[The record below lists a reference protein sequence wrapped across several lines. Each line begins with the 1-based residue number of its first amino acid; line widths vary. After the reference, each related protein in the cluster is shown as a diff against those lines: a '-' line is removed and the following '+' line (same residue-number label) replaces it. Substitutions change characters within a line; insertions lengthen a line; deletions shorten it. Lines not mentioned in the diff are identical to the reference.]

1 MKFQLKITHNMILEI
16 LNKILT
22 LFFFLAC
29 LTTFRHGYY
38 FIQAYLSS
46 TDEPVKYRLSNR
58 ALLLGISIAYLF
70 TVIFTGVKL

>member
-22 LFFFLAC
+22 LSFFSV
-29 LTTFRHGYY
+29 TTFRHGYY
-38 FIQAYLSS
+38 FIQTYLSS

-58 ALLLGISIAYLF
+58 ALLLLGISIAYLF

>member
-1 MKFQLKITHNMILEI
+1 MILEI

-22 LFFFLAC
+22 LSFFLAC

-58 ALLLGISIAYLF
+58 ALLLLGISIAYLF

>member
-1 MKFQLKITHNMILEI
+1 MILEI

-22 LFFFLAC
+22 LSFFSR

-38 FIQAYLSS
+38 FIQTYLSS

-58 ALLLGISIAYLF
+58 ALLLLGISIAYLF